1 MRYFLL
7 FGLLFAFA
15 GQANAQC
22 RLGSGPDHGDGIPYC
37 SQPETQ
43 PAPAPLPN
51 LPPQWQDFSAAV
63 AWGESEKGE
72 AFVGVGK
79 YFDEQMA
86 RETVLEK
93 CQAKGRTKC
102 AVATSITNGVIA
114 VARDSEKKLRVR
126 TDLSEQEARHNII
139 AKCKAEGVT
148 CRVLAVYDGLQEY
161 F

>member
-1 MRYFLL
+1 
-7 FGLLFAFA
+7 
-15 GQANAQC
+15 
-22 RLGSGPDHGDGIPYC
+22 
-37 SQPETQ
+37 
-43 PAPAPLPN
+43 
-51 LPPQWQDFSAAV
+51 
-63 AWGESEKGE
+63 
-72 AFVGVGK
+72 
-79 YFDEQMA
+79 MA

-93 CQAKGRTKC
+93 CQAKGRTNC

-114 VARDSEKKLRVR
+114 VARDSEKKLHVR